1 MPDELVCPTC
11 RTPHRGPTSP
21 GATVVCAQCM
31 EEFTSGSAKLA
42 EAPLPLSLDD
52 DTPAQSRGKP
62 VAKGKPVGP
71 KKKTGDT
78 ASATGRVAGQP
89 KTRRRDDDDDD
100 DEPRRRRR
108 GAPAPSGPSA
118 GVWVGIAVAV
128 LFVIGVLVGIGSAV
142 KRAADR
148 IQAQNQAAQDSL
160 VITPPEVNRPAVP
173 KVVVPPVDPV
183 WPNPPAIP
191 PNPANPGGAD
201 ADGGGGVPGG
211 GFPGGFAGPGVG
223 AGPLGPP
230 PAKPAKPAKP
240 EPPPEPVGPPLPPF
254 AEPPN
259 PFPAG
264 TQTKLRELASVKL
277 PVVGPPPKDAWRG
290 NPNDH
295 AQLVYSPKHKLL
307 FARSGAAVTVYDA
320 ATGKTLATQKP
331 AHVFFDMSLSPDQSA
346 LFVADYGGENTGY
359 GTPLKPHRVH
369 RFDLAART
377 WEDRTA
383 PKIAARIEAVDALRV
398 LLLEQD
404 QWVAV
409 SLNAWE
415 TDGVGV
421 RELARTGSD
430 YNGDIEYDPRTG
442 RIYHGNRGISSPRI
456 SVRALDGNKLKALG
470 DTGSYGSASTGGGG
484 GSVVLSQD
492 GSRLYYG
499 PLQVDAA
506 EVGKNLHKF
515 PEVVYAASRDI
526 AFGPKAYYRATTG
539 SKLGEWPFK
548 TVAEDRNGPFGGGP
562 PVMSVSPDGMSV
574 WVLDRDTNTARQFA
588 LEGGK

>member
-11 RTPHRGPTSP
+11 RTPHRGPASP

-42 EAPLPLSLDD
+42 EVLSLDD
-52 DTPAQSRGKP
+52 DTPAQPRAKP

-71 KKKTGDT
+71 KKKTGNT
-78 ASATGRVAGQP
+78 ASATGRVAGAP

-160 VITPPEVNRPAVP
+160 VITPPEVNRPTVP
-173 KVVVPPVDPV
+173 KVVVPPVDPI
-183 WPNPPAIP
+183 WPAPPAIP
-191 PNPANPGGAD
+191 PNPGVGGAPVG
-201 ADGGGGVPGG
+201 ADPFAGVVDGALPPGPGIGGGAP
-211 GFPGGFAGPGVG
+211 AGP
-223 AGPLGPP
+223 
-230 PAKPAKPAKP
+230 PAKPAKP

-254 AEPPN
+254 DEPAN

-277 PVVGPPPKDAWRG
+277 PAVGPPPKDAWRG

-295 AQLVYSPKHKLL
+295 AQLVFSPKHKLL

-320 ATGKTLATQKP
+320 TTGKTLATQKP
-331 AHVFFDMSLSPDQSA
+331 THTFFDMSLSPDQSA

-383 PKIAARIEAVDALRV
+383 PKIAARIEAVDSLRV

-415 TDGVGV
+415 TDGVGL
-421 RELARTGSD
+421 RELSRTGSD

-484 GSVVLSQD
+484 GTVVLSQD

-499 PLQVDAA
+499 ALQVNAA
-506 EVGKNLHKF
+506 EVGKNLQKF
-515 PEVVYAASRDI
+515 PELVYAASRDI

-548 TVAEDRNGPFGGGP
+548 TVAEERNSPFGGGP

-588 LEGGK
+588 IEGGK

>member
-1 MPDELVCPTC
+1 MPAELVCPTC
-11 RTPHRGPTSP
+11 RTPHRGPVDP
-21 GATVVCAQCM
+21 GAKVVCAQCM

-42 EAPLPLSLDD
+42 EVLPLSLDD
-52 DTPAQSRGKP
+52 ETPDKPRAKP

-78 ASATGRVAGQP
+78 ASATGRVAGAP
-89 KTRRRDDDDDD
+89 KTRRRDDDDD

-108 GAPAPSGPSA
+108 AAAAPSGPSA
-118 GVWVGIAVAV
+118 GVWVGIAVAI

-148 IQAQNQAAQDSL
+148 IQAQNQVAQDDL
-160 VITPPEVNRPAVP
+160 VINPPEVNRPNVP
-173 KVVVPPVDPV
+173 KVVVPPIDPV
-183 WPNPPAIP
+183 WPNAPAIP
-191 PNPANPGGAD
+191 VNPGV
-201 ADGGGGVPGG
+201 GGGVPVGPGADPFNPGG
-211 GFPGGFAGPGVG
+211 GAPVG

-230 PAKPAKPAKP
+230 PKP
-240 EPPPEPVGPPLPPF
+240 EPPPEPAGPPVPPF
-254 AEPPN
+254 DEPPN

-264 TQTKLRELASVKL
+264 TQTKLRELTAVKL
-277 PVVGPPPKDAWRG
+277 PAVGPPPKDAWRG

-307 FARSGAAVTVYDA
+307 FARSGVAVTVYDA

-331 AHVFFDMSLSPDQSA
+331 THVFFDMSLSPDQSA

-383 PKIAARIEAVDALRV
+383 PKIAARIEAIDALRV

-409 SLNAWE
+409 SLNKWE
-415 TDGVGV
+415 EDGVGI
-421 RELARTGSD
+421 RELARTGSG

-442 RIYHGNRGISSPRI
+442 RIYHGNRGISSPEI
-456 SVRALDGNKLKALG
+456 LVMAVDGNKLKPG
-470 DTGSYGSASTGGGG
+470 GNTGTYGTASKGGGT
-484 GSVVLSQD
+484 VVLSRD

-499 PLQVDAA
+499 ALQVDASDPK
-506 EVGKNLHKF
+506 KNRETF
-515 PEVVYAASRDI
+515 PELVYAASRDI
-526 AFGPKAYYRATTG
+526 AFCPKAYYRAATG
-539 SKLGEWPFK
+539 SKLGEWSFK
-548 TVAEDRNGPFGGGP
+548 TVADNRNDPFGGGP
-562 PVMSVSPDGMSV
+562 PVMAVSPDGMSV
-574 WVLDRDTNTARQFA
+574 WVLDRDANTARQFA

>member
-1 MPDELVCPTC
+1 MPAELVCPTC
-11 RTPHRGPTSP
+11 RTPHRGPVDP
-21 GATVVCAQCM
+21 GAKVVCAQCM

-42 EAPLPLSLDD
+42 EALPLSLDD
-52 DTPAQSRGKP
+52 ETPDKPRAKP
-62 VAKGKPVGP
+62 VAKGKPIGP
-71 KKKTGDT
+71 KKKAGDT
-78 ASATGRVAGQP
+78 ASPTGRVAGTP

-100 DEPRRRRR
+100 EPRRRRKPAA
-108 GAPAPSGPSA
+108 APAGPSA

-128 LFVIGVLVGIGSAV
+128 LVVIGVLTGIGSAV

-148 IQAQNQAAQDSL
+148 IQAQNQAAQDDL
-160 VITPPEVNRPAVP
+160 VIAPPEINRPNVP
-173 KVVVPPVDPV
+173 KVVVPPIDPI

-191 PNPANPGGAD
+191 PNPANPGIGGVVGGPGAD
-201 ADGGGGVPGG
+201 P
-211 GFPGGFAGPGVG
+211 FNPGVG
-223 AGPLGPP
+223 GGAPVGPGPLGPP
-230 PAKPAKPAKP
+230 PVKP

-254 AEPPN
+254 DEPPN

-277 PVVGPPPKDAWRG
+277 PAVGPPPKDAWRG
-290 NPNDH
+290 NPNEY
-295 AQLVYSPKHKLL
+295 AQLVFAPKHKLL
-307 FARSGAAVTVYDA
+307 FVRSGAAVTVFDA
-320 ATGKTLATQKP
+320 ATGKALATQKP

-346 LFVADYGGENTGY
+346 LFAADYGGENTGY

-369 RFDLAART
+369 RFDLGART

-383 PKIAARIEAVDALRV
+383 PKIAARIEAIDALRV

-404 QWVAV
+404 QWVSV
-409 SLNAWE
+409 SLNKWE
-415 TDGVGV
+415 TDGVGI
-421 RELARTGSD
+421 RELSRTGSD

-456 SVRALDGNKLKALG
+456 SVRAVDGDKLKTLG
-470 DTGSYGSASTGGGG
+470 DTGSYGSASKGGGG

-506 EVGKNLHKF
+506 DVGKNLEKF
-515 PEVVYAASRDI
+515 PELIHAASRDI

-539 SKLGEWPFK
+539 SKLGEWEFK
-548 TVAEDRNGPFGGGP
+548 TVAGDRNDPRGGP
-562 PVMSVSPDGMSV
+562 PPVMAVSPDGMSV
-574 WVLDRDTNTARQFA
+574 WVIDRDANTARQFA
-588 LEGGK
+588 IEGGK